1 MIFLS
6 IIPLLAF
13 FIFFLILIRRDP
25 GLDRRLAFLRAAVL
39 WGAYMLLET
48 ELLSLVR
55 GVTQPGL
62 VIAWCLPILLGGAW
76 LIWRIRHN
84 GVETQNLASL
94 HQRIASLRQCV
105 APLRQRIASLRGWHW
120 ADGALLLGVL
130 AILGITALLA
140 WVTPPQTWD
149 SLNYHMARV
158 AHWAQDKALRH
169 FTTGIDV
176 QNSMPPGAEMII
188 LQVYVLTQ
196 GDKLANFVEWFSM
209 LGSLVTAAYIAKQLG
224 GGRLAQ
230 VLAVVVAATI
240 PMGII
245 QASST
250 MTDSVVALWVICA
263 AAEALALWS
272 GASATQPVIFASLAA
287 GLALLTKPTAA
298 AFVLPV
304 GIFFAVILFRKVSRL
319 QFLKWGLAAVLL
331 VSAVNAGHWIRNM
344 DLYGNPISGA
354 GRISEHA
361 NQRMTPAGVTSNLLR
376 NAALHT
382 GLPWGP
388 PARLIYDAIVQVH
401 HWLGIDPND
410 PRTTS
415 VGPFKPILATTNEQ
429 RAGNFLHALLIGI
442 SFCLVLAGR
451 TSFRRKH
458 LRLNLTRAPML
469 AYVLTAAA
477 TFLAFSLLYQWQIFG
492 SRYHMPFFVLFAPV
506 IGLILAELFP
516 PSTSRLA
523 GWLLIVAAAPFLF
536 SIESRPLIPIPN
548 HALVGSVLQESPR
561 RLLLANGLYLIK
573 PYEDLTNRIKDV
585 KCFQVGMMIHG
596 AAAEYPLWVFLDL
609 PRKPRLIEWITTGPS
624 TRFARPDFQPCAIIC
639 EGCQQETLKGLS
651 LDYKFDTYRL
661 YLKVPESPPNY
672 QP

>member
-1 MIFLS
+1 ML
-6 IIPLLAF
+6 LLAILPLF
-13 FIFFLILIRRDP
+13 AFIMLCLALIRRSP
-25 GLDRRLAFLRAAVL
+25 TLDKRLAFLRAAVL
-39 WGAYMLLET
+39 WGAYLVLET

-55 GVTQPGL
+55 GVTPLGL
-62 VIAWCLPILLGGAW
+62 AIAWSLPILLVSAW
-76 LIWRIRHN
+76 LVGRAQHGKKTQN
-84 GVETQNLASL
+84 VETQNLASL
-94 HQRIASLRQCV
+94 PGPRARL
-105 APLRQRIASLRGWHW
+105 HW

-158 AHWAQDKALRH
+158 AHWAQEKAVRH
-169 FTTGIDV
+169 YTTGIDV
-176 QNSMPPGAEMII
+176 QNSMSPGAEMIV

-196 GDKLANFVEWFSM
+196 GDRLANFVEWFSM
-209 LGSLVTAAYIAKQLG
+209 LGSLAAAAYIAKQLG
-224 GGRLAQ
+224 GGRLGQ
-230 VLAVVVAATI
+230 VMATVAAATI

-272 GASATQPVIFASLAA
+272 GESTAQSVVFASLAA

-304 GIFFAVILFRKVSRL
+304 GIFFAVILLRKVTLL
-319 QFLKWGLAAVLL
+319 QLLKWGLAAVVL
-331 VSAVNAGHWIRNM
+331 VSAINAGHWIRNT

-354 GRISEHA
+354 GRIAEHA
-361 NQRMTPAGVTSNLLR
+361 NQLITPGGVISNLLR

-388 PARLIYDAIVQVH
+388 PARLIYDAILQVH
-401 HWLGIDPND
+401 HWLGVDPND

-442 SFCLVLAGR
+442 GFCLVLVGR
-451 TSFRRKH
+451 TRFGRK
-458 LRLNLTRAPML
+458 RLSRNWTSDRML
-469 AYVLTAAA
+469 AYILSAAA
-477 TFLAFSLLYQWQIFG
+477 TFFAFSLLYQWQIFG

-506 IGLILAELFP
+506 IGVMLADLLP
-516 PSTSRLA
+516 PYGTRLA
-523 GWLLIVAAAPFLF
+523 GLLLIAAAAPFLF

-548 HALVGSVLQESPR
+548 HALVGSVLKESPR

-585 KCFQVGMMIHG
+585 KCSQVGLMLHG
-596 AAAEYPLWVFLDL
+596 AAAEYPLWVFLGL
-609 PRKPRLIEWITTGPS
+609 PGKPIQIEWITTGPS
-624 TRFARPDFQPCAIIC
+624 TRFARTDFQPCAIIC
-639 EGCQQETLKGLS
+639 EGCQQATLKGLS
-651 LDYKFDTYRL
+651 LDYQYDTYRL
-661 YLKVPESPPNY
+661 YLKVPDSSQMY